1 MTKEALKLNLIVAQ
15 RLAVLYKEKLDALR
29 KVMQVTYVE
38 GYVSPTL
45 TIDGNEIPISMNAY
59 VLLKGVIDDE

>member
-45 TIDGNEIPISMNAY
+45 TIDGNEIPISMNTY